1 MKDLS
6 LPKCPKCNEDYT
18 YENGFSYVC
27 PMCHYEWTEES
38 ERSANEA
45 MIIRDSNGN
54 ELADGDSVTVIRDLK
69 MGKDTIKQGSK
80 AKNIKILDEP
90 MDGHD
95 IQGRVDGFGVI
106 YLKSSVVKK

>member
-18 YENGFSYVC
+18 YEDGFSYVC
-27 PMCHYEWTEES
+27 PMCHYEWTE
-38 ERSANEA
+38 
-45 MIIRDSNGN
+45 
-54 ELADGDSVTVIRDLK
+54 
-69 MGKDTIKQGSK
+69 
-80 AKNIKILDEP
+80 NIKILDEP

>member
-1 MKDLS
+1 MS

-18 YENGFSYVC
+18 YEDAFTYVC

-38 ERSANEA
+38 ERAANEA